1 MLKVV
6 PSVNKK
12 FVLKKNSTK
21 FSNVFLIYLLF
32 VVQSLSCVRLF
43 CDPIDHSLPVS
54 SVRGISQAR
63 ILEWVAISC
72 SQLSWDLSNSGIE
85 CASPASA
92 GRFFM
97 TEPPGKPNS
106 FFTLLLICIIIFR
119 YDTELHIKIQNSLEN
134 KQFGDLRCENSAL

>member
-1 MLKVV
+1 MLL
-6 PSVNKK
+6 PPPRDLPGPGIK
-12 FVLKKNSTK
+12 FMS
-21 FSNVFLIYLLF
+21 
-32 VVQSLSCVRLF
+32 
-43 CDPIDHSLPVS
+43 P
-54 SVRGISQAR
+54 G
-63 ILEWVAISC
+63 
-72 SQLSWDLSNSGIE
+72 
-85 CASPASA
+85 SPASA